1 MTDHHLPPET
11 VEMTLPRWMV
21 KWLRGSARHE
31 KHTAVTPEGEADA
44 ERIEQML
51 TYYLEI
57 DDE

>member
-1 MTDHHLPPET
+1 
-11 VEMTLPRWMV
+11 MTLPRWMV